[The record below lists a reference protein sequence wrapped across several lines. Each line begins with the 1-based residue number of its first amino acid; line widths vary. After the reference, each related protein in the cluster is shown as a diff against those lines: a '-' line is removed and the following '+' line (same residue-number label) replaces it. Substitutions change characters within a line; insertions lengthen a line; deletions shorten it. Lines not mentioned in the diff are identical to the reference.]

1 MSNRIPKADAVNALG
16 VSDGT
21 EARGTIVEHGGSHFA
36 FGVTGDLVGKFETQL
51 AAMRA
56 LPPSKTVTRRRRTA
70 RKDLKCGS
78 NCCATKRVSTAS
90 VRSGRSGRSGR
101 SPIMMHR

>member
-1 MSNRIPKADAVNALG
+1 MSSRTPKADAVNALG

-36 FGVTGDLVGKFETQL
+36 FSVTGDLVGKFETQL

-56 LPPSKTVTRRRRTA
+56 LPPSKTVTSRRRR
-70 RKDLKCGS
+70 RPGS
-78 NCCATKRVSTAS
+78 PDTLTSAS
-90 VRSGRSGRSGR
+90 FTTVLLL
-101 SPIMMHR
+101 